1 MDELTHLEQR
11 ALRARLRGDALRNT
25 TPGQAARAYG
35 ECAELLL
42 ARCLLVAARE
52 EAARSPLRAL
62 TLLRRVEELAG
73 TLRAA
78 WPVAAAAYLA
88 LGEEEVA
95 SSFLARALAERA
107 PGALL
112 RQRPLALAAG

>member
-1 MDELTHLEQR
+1 VSELDPL
-11 ALRARLRGDALRNT
+11 AWRARRARARGDALRKRS
-25 TPGQAARAYG
+25 PGQAARAYG

-78 WPVAAAAYLA
+78 WPIAAAAYLA
-88 LGEEEVA
+88 LGEEQIA
-95 SSFLARALAERA
+95 SAFLAQALAERA
-107 PGALL
+107 GVLPRAPLL
-112 RQRPLALAAG
+112 ATG